1 QAPGT
6 FNLPMD
12 VAVAADGSIWVA
24 DTLNERLQHFS
35 ADGTFMAQIK
45 TDNHSYKNH
54 LTIAP
59 DGSLWLIGDQRIQ
72 HINAEGQLIENFG
85 RGTQPEQFSA
95 PKSLAVAA
103 DNSVWVADSGN
114 TQVQHF
120 AADGRFLAAMT
131 LKEAPGG
138 LGTVSVSLAKDGS
151 LWLVTSQGLRHYQSD
166 GHLIAQFDKT
176 LGNDSYYTYPQGMAF
191 ADDGSIWV
199 IYLYWGSVVTQ
210 SDSNL
215 YHFSADGRVLEHVS
229 LHEGY
234 YNSYAFALPP
244 PPSIA
249 IGPDG
254 SLWVNNLIG
263 QRVHLDA
270 HGKVLSTFNDSAAVT
285 PAADGG
291 IWTVDSKNQH
301 IQHLAADGRLLSQFG
316 GYGAGPGQFKNPQ
329 SVAVS
334 ADGSVWVA
342 DTGNHRI
349 QKFVPKA
356 SPNSPADYDD
366 KNGLLYL
373 NDVSVAAVH
382 YQATLQLQHGAFRLL
397 TLLPAL
403 ASYTPAASFNAAT
416 NLLSIPLA
424 RAFGQ
429 DYQAQ
434 FKYLGDSLFELT
446 TATPK

>member
-45 TDNHSYKNH
+45 TDNYSYKNH

-59 DGSLWLIGDQRIQ
+59 DGSLWLVGDQRIQ

-95 PKSLAVAA
+95 PKSLAVAP

-114 TQVQHF
+114 AQVQHF
-120 AADGRFLAAMT
+120 TADGRFLAAMT
-131 LKEAPGG
+131 LKEALKEALGG
-138 LGTVSVSLAKDGS
+138 FGTLSVSLAKDGS
-151 LWLVTSQGLRHYQSD
+151 LWLVTLQGLRHYQTD
-166 GHLIAQFDKT
+166 GHLIAQFDNT
-176 LGNDSYYTYPQGMAF
+176 LDNDSYRTYPQGIAF
-191 ADDGSIWV
+191 ADDGSSWV
-199 IYLYWGSVVTQ
+199 IYIYWGSVVTK
-210 SDSNL
+210 SYSIL
-215 YHFSADGRVLEHVS
+215 YHFSVDGRVLEHVS
-229 LHEGY
+229 LDEGY
-234 YNSYAFALPP
+234 YTMIALAPIP
-244 PPSIA
+244 SASIA
-249 IGPDG
+249 IATDG

-285 PAADGG
+285 PAADGS
-291 IWTVDSKNQH
+291 IWTVDSKNQR

-329 SVAVS
+329 SIAVS

-373 NDVSVAAVH
+373 DDVAVDGTH
-382 YQATLQLQHGAFRLL
+382 YQATLYLQDNAFRLL

-403 ASYTPAASFNAAT
+403 GGCPRIG
-416 NLLSIPLA
+416 LLI
-424 RAFGQ
+424 
-429 DYQAQ
+429 
-434 FKYLGDSLFELT
+434 
-446 TATPK
+446 